1 MSPTTFAKDA
11 TEVENKITNAETKLK
26 IILFNHSSEIFI
38 INNNNLNQKFRLLVG
53 DYKKIKKYMK
63 SNLYEVKIME
73 GTEDK
78 VSKLLEEYGGDLDE
92 D

>member
-1 MSPTTFAKDA
+1 
-11 TEVENKITNAETKLK
+11 
-26 IILFNHSSEIFI
+26 
-38 INNNNLNQKFRLLVG
+38 
-53 DYKKIKKYMK
+53 MK

>member
-1 MSPTTFAKDA
+1 MAEGFGSSGPSKA
-11 TEVENKITNAETKLK
+11 TVVINDDEVQKLLK
-26 IILFNHSSEIFI
+26 
-38 INNNNLNQKFRLLVG
+38 